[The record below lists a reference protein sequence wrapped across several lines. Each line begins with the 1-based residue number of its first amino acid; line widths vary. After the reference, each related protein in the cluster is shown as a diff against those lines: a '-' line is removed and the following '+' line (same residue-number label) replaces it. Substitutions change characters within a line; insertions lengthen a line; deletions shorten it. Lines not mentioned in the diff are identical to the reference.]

1 MTQIAAQTPNPP
13 PRLRDAAKWAA
24 VVARD
29 AAFDGV
35 FYFSVETTGIY
46 CRPSCP
52 ARRPK
57 RAHVRFHDSAAEA
70 EAAGFRACKRCR
82 PDQPSLFATLADK
95 VTQACRTIETA
106 EEEPRLGELA
116 RDAGLSTHHFHRVF
130 KSMLGVT
137 PKAYA
142 AAHRKHRVRA
152 ALGKRGTVTEAL
164 YDAGFNTGSRFYASA
179 EETLGMTPT
188 TFRAGGAD
196 TEIAYAVG
204 QCSLGPILVAAT
216 SKGVCAIFFGDDAA
230 SLRSDL
236 QRQFPR
242 AQLKEG
248 GAAFKDTLAKVI
260 GFVEA
265 PGSRLEL
272 PLDIRGTAF
281 QHRVWDA
288 LKRIPA
294 GKTASYTE
302 VAEAVGAPGSARAV
316 ARACASNPIAVAV
329 PCHRV
334 VRSDGSIS
342 GYRGGV
348 DRKRALLAREART
361 RAAKS

>member
-1 MTQIAAQTPNPP
+1 MTPLAAQTVTPALQ
-13 PRLRDAAKWAA
+13 LRDAAKWAA

-57 RAHVRFHDSAAEA
+57 RAHVRFHDSAEDAES
-70 EAAGFRACKRCR
+70 AGFRACKRCR
-82 PDQPSLFATLADK
+82 PDQPSLFKTLADK

-106 EEEPRLGELA
+106 EQEPRLAELA
-116 RDAGLSTHHFHRVF
+116 RDAGLSAHHFHRVF
-130 KSMLGVT
+130 KSMLGMT

-142 AAHRKHRVRA
+142 AAHRKTRLRD
-152 ALGKRGTVTEAL
+152 ALGKRATVTEAI
-164 YDAGFNTGSRFYASA
+164 YDAGFNAGSRFYASA
-179 EETLGMTPT
+179 KETLGMTPSA
-188 TFRAGGAD
+188 FRSGGAD
-196 TEIAYAVG
+196 TEITFAVG
-204 QCSLGPILVAAT
+204 ECSLGPILAAAT
-216 SKGVCAIFFGDDAA
+216 SKGVCAIFFGDDAS
-230 SLRSDL
+230 SLRDAL

-242 AQLKEG
+242 ARLVEG
-248 GAAFKDTLAKVI
+248 GEAFEDTLAKVVA
-260 GFVEA
+260 FVEA
-265 PGSRLEL
+265 PRGAFEL

-281 QHRVWDA
+281 QHRVWEA
-288 LKRIPA
+288 LRRIPP
-294 GKTASYTE
+294 GKTASYAE

-334 VRSDGSIS
+334 LRSDGSLS

-348 DRKRALLAREART
+348 ERKRALLTREA
-361 RAAKS
+361 K